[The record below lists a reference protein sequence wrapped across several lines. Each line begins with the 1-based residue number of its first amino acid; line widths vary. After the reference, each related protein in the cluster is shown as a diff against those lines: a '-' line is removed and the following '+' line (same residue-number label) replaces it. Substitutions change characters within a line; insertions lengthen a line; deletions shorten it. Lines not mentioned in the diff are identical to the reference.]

1 MATRWIYEMHIVVA
15 ASERDMANGMAA
27 LMDPDRG
34 GANTFM
40 LPLAL
45 LAEVNPEAAPACYGA
60 VTAATETMHQA
71 MNVVVQRGLLTT
83 VRYWRLDATTGELL
97 ETNSPMA
104 IASTGT
110 VWSWA
115 QTLADAGL
123 KAIGGRGQ

>member
-15 ASERDMANGMAA
+15 ASERELASGMAA

-45 LAEVNPEAAPACYGA
+45 LAEARSEAAPACYGA
-60 VTAATETMHQA
+60 VTAVKEAMHQA
-71 MNVVVQRGLLTT
+71 MSSVVRRGLLTT
-83 VRYWRLDATTGELL
+83 VRYWRMDAASRELL
-97 ETNSPMA
+97 ETNSPTA
-104 IASTGT
+104 LASVGAA
-110 VWSWA
+110 WSWA

-123 KAIGGRGQ
+123 KAAGERGQ